1 MKFFKKEE
9 TPSNTQPV
17 IENLISELAGYD
29 AHTEEYST
37 MVANLKVLTEAKAIE
52 PTPRKISPDT
62 IVIVAANL
70 VGVAAILLFE
80 RNNVITSKSMSNLI
94 KPRINN

>member
-1 MKFFKKEE
+1 VKFFKKEE
-9 TPSNTQPV
+9 TPSNVQPV
-17 IENLISELAGYD
+17 IEDLISTMAGYD
-29 AHTEEYST
+29 ATDEDYST

-70 VGVAAILLFE
+70 IGVAAILLFE
-80 RNNVITSKSMSNLI
+80 RNNVITSKSMPNLI

>member
-1 MKFFKKEE
+1 VKFFSKEE

-17 IENLISELAGYD
+17 IDELISTMAGFE

-37 MVANLKVLTEAKAIE
+37 MAANLKVLTEAQALE
-52 PTPRKISPDT
+52 PKPRKISPDT

-70 VGVAAILLFE
+70 TGIAAILLFE
-80 RNNVITSKSMSNLI
+80 RNNVITSKSTSHLI
-94 KPRINN
+94 KPRISN